1 MVTRSLLVSTALSA
15 CVANAALA
23 EECKQERAVY
33 ADRDGAYELAF
44 EPVGS
49 EAAAITHRFKVKAV
63 KGELVL
69 DGHIMMGDE
78 VVRSIG
84 MVMHNCPEG
93 DVTGEEIA
101 ACTVWQGIVYPLD
114 QATGMPAELVPAEG
128 EDAAQRLLFAGIGP
142 ALRFSN
148 AWDEGKLS
156 IAPWDVL
163 TYKGCAQ

>member
-1 MVTRSLLVSTALSA
+1 MVTRALLVSTALS
-15 CVANAALA
+15 VFANAALA
-23 EECKQERAVY
+23 GECRQERAIY

-49 EAAAITHRFKVKAV
+49 EAAAITHRFKVKAL
-63 KGELVL
+63 KGELLL

-78 VVRSIG
+78 VARSIG
-84 MVMHNCPEG
+84 MIMHNCPEG

-114 QATGMPAELVPAEG
+114 QTGTPAELVPAEG
-128 EDAAQRLLFAGIGP
+128 ADAAQRLLFAGIGP

-148 AWDEGKLS
+148 AWDAGKLS
-156 IAPWDVL
+156 VAPWDVL
-163 TYKGCAQ
+163 IYKGCAQ

>member
-1 MVTRSLLVSTALSA
+1 MVFRTHIATWVLSGLLASTA
-15 CVANAALA
+15 VAA
-23 EECKQERAVY
+23 ECKQERAIY
-33 ADRDGAYELAF
+33 TDRDGAYELAF

-49 EAAAITHRFKVKAV
+49 AAAAVTHRFKVKAL
-63 KGELVL
+63 KGDLLL
-69 DGHIMMGDE
+69 DGNIMMGDE

-101 ACTVWQGIVYPLD
+101 ACTVWQGVMYPLD
-114 QATGMPAELVPAEG
+114 QAGTPSELVPAEG
-128 EDAAQRLLFAGIGP
+128 AGAADRLLLAGFGP

-148 AWDEGKLS
+148 AWEEKKLS
-156 IAPWDVL
+156 VAPWDVL

>member
-1 MVTRSLLVSTALSA
+1 MVFRAHIVTSILSGLLATTAA
-15 CVANAALA
+15 GA
-23 EECKQERAVY
+23 ECTQERAIY
-33 ADRDGAYELAF
+33 TDRDGAYELVF

-49 EAAAITHRFKVKAV
+49 EAAAVTHRFKVKAL
-63 KGELVL
+63 KGDLLL

-78 VVRSIG
+78 VVRSIA

-114 QATGMPAELVPAEG
+114 QAGTLAELVPAEG
-128 EDAAQRLLFAGIGP
+128 TAAADRLLLAGFGP

-148 AWDEGKLS
+148 VWEEKKLS
-156 IAPWDVL
+156 VAPWDVL
-163 TYKGCAQ
+163 TYKGCAS

>member
-1 MVTRSLLVSTALSA
+1 MVTRALLVSTVLSA
-15 CVANAALA
+15 FAASAALA
-23 EECKQERAVY
+23 QECRQERAIY

-63 KGELVL
+63 KGELLL

-78 VVRSIG
+78 VLRSIG

-114 QATGMPAELVPAEG
+114 LTGAPAELVPPKG
-128 EDAAQRLLFAGIGP
+128 EEAAQRLLLAGFGP
-142 ALRFSN
+142 ALRFSS
-148 AWDEGKLS
+148 AWDDGKLS
-156 IAPWDVL
+156 VAPWDVL

>member
-15 CVANAALA
+15 CVANTALA

-114 QATGMPAELVPAEG
+114 QAGTPAELVPAEG
-128 EDAAQRLLFAGIGP
+128 EGAAQRLLFAGIGP

-156 IAPWDVL
+156 VAPWDVL